1 MVYVTRNPEGEVV
14 AISSDPNTPG
24 AVATSADDP
33 GVQEFLANSDLEM
46 VRVIED
52 VIDLLVDRQMI
63 RFTDLPQSAQKKLL
77 SRKSLRSKLNGI
89 GPLVGSDDDVI

>member
-1 MVYVTRNPEGEVV
+1 MVYVTRNPEGEVI

-52 VIDLLVDRQMI
+52 VIDLLVDRRMI
-63 RFTDLPQSAQKKLL
+63 RFTDLPQSAQRKLL
-77 SRKSLRSKLNGI
+77 GRKTLRSRLSGI
-89 GPLVGSDDDVI
+89 GPLVGGEDDLI